1 MNEPSRQ
8 PRATQALY
16 TMAAFVIVIAGIKSA
31 ESIMVTFL
39 LSAFFAI
46 ICAVPFLMLQRR
58 GLPAWLSIILVVL
71 TIGLMQVLLITIITT
86 SVKDFSANLPIYQEK
101 LRSVTLQGIAIFQ
114 SWGIEVPTEKI
125 LDTFNPGNILKAS
138 VNALGSLGSVLSD
151 SFLIILTVI
160 FMLFEGMSLPKKL
173 KLAFGENSPQIQY
186 LRRFMGTVKR
196 YMSIKAMVSLI
207 TGVIVYVALK
217 IIGVDYPLLWSLLA
231 FLLNFVPN
239 IGSIIAAVPPVILAL
254 VQLGSLSAL
263 MVALVYVAINMIV
276 GNWIEPRYMG
286 KGLGLSTLIVFM
298 SLVFWGWIL
307 GPVGMFL
314 SVPLTMLLKIAFE
327 TSEDTLWISILMG
340 SDADEEP
347 IKA

>member
-1 MNEPSRQ
+1 
-8 PRATQALY
+8 
-16 TMAAFVIVIAGIKSA
+16 
-31 ESIMVTFL
+31 
-39 LSAFFAI
+39 
-46 ICAVPFLMLQRR
+46 
-58 GLPAWLSIILVVL
+58 
-71 TIGLMQVLLITIITT
+71 
-86 SVKDFSANLPIYQEK
+86 
-101 LRSVTLQGIAIFQ
+101 
-114 SWGIEVPTEKI
+114 
-125 LDTFNPGNILKAS
+125 
-138 VNALGSLGSVLSD
+138 
-151 SFLIILTVI
+151 
-160 FMLFEGMSLPKKL
+160 
-173 KLAFGENSPQIQY
+173 
-186 LRRFMGTVKR
+186 MGTVKR

>member
-1 MNEPSRQ
+1 MSKSLRQ
-8 PRATQALY
+8 PRATQVLY

-46 ICAVPFLMLQRR
+46 ICAGPFLMLQRR

-71 TIGLMQVLLITIITT
+71 TIGLMQVLLITIISI
-86 SVKDFSANLPIYQEK
+86 SVKDFSSNLPLYQEK
-101 LRSVTLQGIAIFQ
+101 LRGLTLHAVAIFQ
-114 SWGIEVPTEKI
+114 SWGINVPTEKI
-125 LDTFNPGNILKAS
+125 IDTFNPGNILKAA
-138 VNALGSLGSVLSD
+138 VNALGSLGSVLSN

-160 FMLFEGMSLPKKL
+160 FMLFEGLSLPKKL
-173 KLAFGENSPQIQY
+173 KLAFGENSSQIQY
-186 LRRFMGTVKR
+186 LKRFKETVKR
-196 YMSIKAMVSLI
+196 YMSIKATVSTL
-207 TGVIVYVALK
+207 TGVIIFIALK
-217 IIGVDYPLLWSLLA
+217 IIDVDYPLLWALLA
-231 FLLNFVPN
+231 FFLNFVPN

-263 MVALVYVAINMIV
+263 MVALVYVAVNMVV

-286 KGLGLSTLIVFM
+286 KGLGLSTLIVFI